1 MDKIETPKVR
11 RSPLR
16 YLTYFWNCAT
26 IGLLLMTLCVFGYAL
41 AIFLNPHSSLNPFP
55 PPPLP
60 EALQLPSPTPTAI
73 QILPP
78 TWTPIPTRTPRPTK
92 TATITPT
99 FTATLP
105 PTATETATATLLP
118 EQDVR
123 YKLSPGSPKAMAVTK
138 FHPEAGCNWL
148 GVAGQVFDDNG
159 SPVANGSVILVI
171 SGWLGETYLEKAGIT
186 GMAPQFGPA
195 GFEIHLGDT
204 PIASQGTLSIQ
215 LFDTQGNPLTNPLPF
230 DTTDAC
236 DQNLILIN
244 FTKIAEK

>member
-1 MDKIETPKVR
+1 MDKIENPKVR
-11 RSPLR
+11 SSPLR

-26 IGLLLMTLCVFGYAL
+26 VGLLLITLCILGFAL
-41 AIFLNPHSSLNPFP
+41 AIFINPQSGLNPFP

-60 EALQLPSPTPTAI
+60 EVLQLPSPTPTAI

-78 TWTPIPTRTPRPTK
+78 TWTPIPTRTPRPTR

-105 PTATETATATLLP
+105 PTPSETATATLLP
-118 EQDVR
+118 EQDVH
-123 YKLSPGSPKAMAVTK
+123 YKVSLGSPKAIAVTK
-138 FHPEAGCNWL
+138 FHPEVGCNWM
-148 GVAGQVFDDNG
+148 GVGGQVFDDKG
-159 SPVANGSVILVI
+159 SAVTNGSVILVI
-171 SGWLGETYLEKAGIT
+171 SGWLGGEYLEKTGIV

-195 GFEIHLGDT
+195 GYEIQLGDA
-204 PIASQGTLSIQ
+204 PLASQGTLSIQ

-236 DQNLILIN
+236 DRNLILIN
-244 FTKIAEK
+244 FTRIAGK